1 MLEETLELGGPVVVG
16 DVVLRPI
23 ARRRVATLAGEDA
36 EGLLARLIPVGLVVE
51 ERGTSRAVDLDGDE
65 LADDVLDQLAEPG
78 EG

>member
-1 MLEETLELGGPVVVG
+1 MPEEALELGSPVVVD

-23 ARRRVATLAGEDA
+23 ARRRVSTLSGEDA

-51 ERGTSRAVDLDGDE
+51 EGGISRAIDLDGDE
-65 LADDVLDQLAEPG
+65 LADDVLDELAEPG